1 MCVCVGVCVYVCV
14 VTVRWATRIRDGGE
28 QGWRSG
34 ESAHL
39 SPMWLWRV
47 RSRLASGFFFRLS
60 GFPPSPKT
68 NTPNSNSFR
77 IEDSH
82 EIQLR
87 LV

>member
-47 RSRLASGFFFRLS
+47 RSRLASGFFFPALRFSSLPQNQHS
-60 GFPPSPKT
+60 KFQFVQDRGFA
-68 NTPNSNSFR
+68 
-77 IEDSH
+77 
-82 EIQLR
+82 
-87 LV
+87 

>member
-1 MCVCVGVCVYVCV
+1 MCGCVCVCVCV

-47 RSRLASGFFFRLS
+47 RSRLASGFFFS
-60 GFPPSPKT
+60 GSPVFLPPPKPT
-68 NTPNSNSFR
+68 LQIPIRSG
-77 IEDSH
+77 
-82 EIQLR
+82 
-87 LV
+87 